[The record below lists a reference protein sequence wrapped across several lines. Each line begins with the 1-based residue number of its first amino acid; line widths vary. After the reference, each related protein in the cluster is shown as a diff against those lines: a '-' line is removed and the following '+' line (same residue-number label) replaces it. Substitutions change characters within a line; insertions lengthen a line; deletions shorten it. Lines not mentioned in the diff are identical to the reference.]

1 MIESLA
7 ALLREGL
14 SLALLNLLPLFAVAA
29 ATAIL
34 VGLLA
39 SALGIRD
46 GSVSQIARALAVALT
61 LALVAEQAATQL
73 IDFAGHA
80 WSGRALE

>member
-1 MIESLA
+1 MIEGLA

-14 SLALLNLLPLFAVAA
+14 SLALINLLPLFAVAA
-29 ATAIL
+29 ATALL

-46 GSVSQIARALAVALT
+46 GILGQIARALAVVLT
-61 LALVAEQAATQL
+61 LALIAEQGAAQL